1 MKVRFRHRLFAYLI
15 DILLLGI
22 ILLILNTILV
32 DNIQINTLEH
42 ELDTLNDLFIT
53 KQIEIPNYVDQYS
66 TIIYN
71 LDKAKL
77 PSIIINILYII
88 IYFVLVPYFW
98 KGQTLGKKLLNTK
111 IINKTKEKLT
121 ITSLIIRNTII
132 NGLGYLIL
140 NIISLYLLPSN
151 YYFVMISI
159 LGIIQ
164 FLLVII
170 SSFMI
175 LYRRDKRGLQD
186 ILSNTKVVYLE
197 SKTDDTKEEIE
208 ILEV

>member
-1 MKVRFRHRLFAYLI
+1 MKVRFRHRLFAYII

-22 ILLILNTILV
+22 ILLIMNTILV
-32 DNIQINTLEH
+32 DNTTIHTLEH

-53 KQIEIPNYVDQYS
+53 KQIEIPNYIDQYS

-71 LDKAKL
+71 LDKEKL

-88 IYFVLVPYFW
+88 IYFVLVPYFL

-111 IINKTKEKLT
+111 IISKTKEKVT
-121 ITSLIIRNTII
+121 ITSLLIRNTII
-132 NGLGYLIL
+132 NGLGYLLL

-151 YYFVMISI
+151 YYFITISI

-186 ILSNTKVVYLE
+186 ILSNTKVVYVEKTTKLE
-197 SKTDDTKEEIE
+197 EEIE

>member
-1 MKVRFRHRLFAYLI
+1 MKVRFRHRLFAYII

-22 ILLILNTILV
+22 ILLIMNTILV
-32 DNIQINTLEH
+32 DNTTIHTLEH

-53 KQIEIPNYVDQYS
+53 KQIEIPNYIDQYS

-71 LDKAKL
+71 LDKEKL
-77 PSIIINILYII
+77 PSIVINILYII
-88 IYFVLVPYFW
+88 IYFVIIPYFW

-111 IINKTKEKLT
+111 IISKTKEKIT
-121 ITSLIIRNTII
+121 ITSLLIRNTII
-132 NGLGYLIL
+132 NGLGYLLL

-151 YYFVMISI
+151 YYFITISI

-186 ILSNTKVVYLE
+186 ILSNTKVVYVEKTTKLE
-197 SKTDDTKEEIE
+197 EEIE

>member
-1 MKVRFRHRLFAYLI
+1 MKVRFRHRLFAYII

-22 ILLILNTILV
+22 ILLIMNTILV
-32 DNIQINTLEH
+32 DNTTIHTLEH

-53 KQIEIPNYVDQYS
+53 KQIEIPNYIDQYS

-71 LDKAKL
+71 LDKEKL

-88 IYFVLVPYFW
+88 IYFVLVPYFL

-111 IINKTKEKLT
+111 IISKTKEKVT
-121 ITSLIIRNTII
+121 ITSLLIRNTII
-132 NGLGYLIL
+132 NGLGYLLL

-151 YYFVMISI
+151 YYFITISI

-186 ILSNTKVVYLE
+186 ILSNTKVVYVE
-197 SKTDDTKEEIE
+197 KTDNLEEEIE